1 MKKDDFIKL
10 HQSYLSDYIKF
21 ADAKA
26 LAIITINGFIL
37 KFNFSNININF
48 NNTQSFFNFIGF
60 ISLVISIV
68 LAAYVV
74 YPRTN
79 NKSEKGIIFWDNVN
93 RVKEEEFLNQIKLE
107 TEETLQDKIIQ
118 QNYFL
123 AKTKR
128 GGKRASRKYKI
139 LRIIFFVSAGGYFCL
154 LLSSIFRVL
163 NS

>member
-1 MKKDDFIKL
+1 MKKDEFIKL
-10 HQSYLSDYIKF
+10 HQSYLNNYIKF
-21 ADAKA
+21 AYAKA

-37 KFNFSNININF
+37 KFNSSNINNA
-48 NNTQSFFNFIGF
+48 QYFFDFIGF

-123 AKTKR
+123 AKT
-128 GGKRASRKYKI
+128 ASRKYKI

>member
-1 MKKDDFIKL
+1 MKKDEFIKL

-123 AKTKR
+123 AKT
-128 GGKRASRKYKI
+128 ASMKYAVLRK
-139 LRIIFFVSAGGYFCL
+139 IFMISTFGYFWL
-154 LLSSIFRVL
+154 LLSSVFRFV

>member
-1 MKKDDFIKL
+1 MKKDEFIKL

-37 KFNFSNININF
+37 KFNLFNI
-48 NNTQSFFNFIGF
+48 NNTQYFFNFIGF

-123 AKTKR
+123 AKT
-128 GGKRASRKYKI
+128 ASRKYKI

>member
-1 MKKDDFIKL
+1 
-10 HQSYLSDYIKF
+10 
-21 ADAKA
+21 
-26 LAIITINGFIL
+26 
-37 KFNFSNININF
+37 
-48 NNTQSFFNFIGF
+48 
-60 ISLVISIV
+60 
-68 LAAYVV
+68 
-74 YPRTN
+74 
-79 NKSEKGIIFWDNVN
+79 WDNVN

-123 AKTKR
+123 AKT
-128 GGKRASRKYKI
+128 ASRKYKI

>member
-26 LAIITINGFIL
+26 LAIITINGFVL
-37 KFNFSNININF
+37 KFNFSKININF
-48 NNTQSFFNFIGF
+48 NNTQSFFSFIGF
-60 ISLVISIV
+60 ISLILSIV

-79 NKSEKGIIFWDNVN
+79 NKSETGIIFWDNIN
-93 RVKEEEFLNQIKLE
+93 RMEEKEFIDKVQFEKEEKLQE
-107 TEETLQDKIIQ
+107 KMIQ

-123 AKTKR
+123 AKT
-128 GGKRASRKYKI
+128 ASMKYSVLRK
-139 LRIIFFVSAGGYFCL
+139 IFMISTFGYFCL
-154 LLSSIFRVL
+154 LLSSVFRFV

>member
-1 MKKDDFIKL
+1 MKKDEFIKL

-123 AKTKR
+123 AKTVSMKY
-128 GGKRASRKYKI
+128 AVLRK
-139 LRIIFFVSAGGYFCL
+139 IFMISTFGYFCL
-154 LLSSIFRVL
+154 LLSSVFRFV